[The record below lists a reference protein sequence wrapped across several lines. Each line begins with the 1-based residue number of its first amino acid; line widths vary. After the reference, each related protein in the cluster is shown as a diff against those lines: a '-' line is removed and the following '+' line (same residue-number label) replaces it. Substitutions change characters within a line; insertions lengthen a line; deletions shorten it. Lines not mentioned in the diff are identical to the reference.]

1 MAEDIARLG
10 LKIDS
15 KDIIKATKRL
25 DKLENQS
32 RQTEKQAKKTTGA
45 FKGMGAALGAL
56 GLGLAF
62 KSIISLTIEQERVT
76 RQLDAAIK
84 STGGSAGFTSLEL
97 QEMAAG
103 LQKVTN
109 FGDEAILGMQS
120 LLLTFTNLKG
130 DILPATTMAVLDL
143 SERMGTDLQSS
154 ALQLAK
160 ALNDPIANLGALSRA
175 GIQFSVDQKAVIKSL
190 WEAGQQAEAQKIILK
205 ELEVQF
211 GGSAKAARDSFGGAL
226 KSLGNA
232 FNDLLEGDGGLNDA
246 KGAVEE
252 LITVLQKPETKEAF
266 DVMVTAIVAVT
277 TALAAGVVGL
287 TEFGDSLGVFLA
299 GGDGKRSLE
308 ELDEGILVLEGRIEK
323 FKSGLK
329 ESKESGAIVQFLM
342 GSPEDFKKQILD
354 ATIEL
359 ELLQMARDGLTKKDG
374 MGGDDEESPIVAQAR
389 NDIEAISEMELDA
402 ALDKAIREQEEMERL
417 FDFNEVK
424 LAIEMDYYDRL
435 FNMQAGSQQAAFDFT
450 ESLRDNDLKGALK
463 HGSLMLSNMS
473 KTNKAAFEVQKAF
486 ALANAIVTLPSAV
499 MKSFDNGGGYPWG
512 LIPAGLML
520 AQGLSQISAIQSTS
534 FGSKS
539 SSGGG
544 IGGASTS
551 PSAPVAS
558 GLPPGSTA
566 VPSGDEVPTQQVS
579 ITLNGAGYSRA
590 DVRELLESINEEI
603 GDGATLIAA

>member
-1 MAEDIARLG
+1 MADIARLG

-25 DKLENQS
+25 DKLEEQGKKN
-32 RQTEKQAKKTTGA
+32 EKQAKKTTSA

-84 STGGSAGFTSLEL
+84 STGGSAGFTSKEL

-266 DVMVTAIVAVT
+266 DVIVSAVVGVT
-277 TALAAGVVGL
+277 TALAKGVVGL
-287 TEFGDSLGVFLA
+287 TEFGTALGVFLA
-299 GGDGKRSLE
+299 GGEAKSLE
-308 ELDEGILVLEGRIEK
+308 ELNTEIERTENTLRAAKQRLEIAEEGGFLSLFNADPEK
-323 FKSGLK
+323 IK
-329 ESKESGAIVQFLM
+329 EDINNLIV
-342 GSPEDFKKQILD
+342 DI
-354 ATIEL
+354 
-359 ELLQMARDGLTKKDG
+359 ELLQMAKDGLTRKPVEDE
-374 MGGDDEESPIVAQAR
+374 EESPIVAQAR
-389 NDIEAISEMELDA
+389 KDIEAVSEMELDA
-402 ALDKAIREQEEMERL
+402 ALDRVIREQEEMERL
-417 FDFNEVK
+417 FDYNEAK

-435 FNMQAGSQQAAFDFT
+435 FNLQAGSQQAAFDFT

-463 HGSLMLSNMS
+463 HGSLMLSNMA

-544 IGGASTS
+544 IGGGSTS

-566 VPSGDEVPTQQVS
+566 VPDGAEVPTQQVS
-579 ITLNGAGYSRA
+579 ITLNGAGYSRD
-590 DVRELLESINEEI
+590 DVRELIEQIDEEL
-603 GDGATLIAA
+603 GDGSTLVAA

>member
-15 KDIIKATKRL
+15 KDILKATRSL

-32 RQTEKQAKKTTGA
+32 KKTEKQVKKTTSA

-84 STGGSAGFTSLEL
+84 STGGSAGFTSKEL

-246 KGAVEE
+246 KGAVED
-252 LITVLQKPETKEAF
+252 LITVLQKKETKEAF
-266 DVMVTAIVAVT
+266 DVLVSAIVSVT
-277 TALAAGVVGL
+277 TALATGVVGL
-287 TEFGDSLGVFLA
+287 TEFGDALGVFLA
-299 GGDGKRSLE
+299 GGEAKSLE
-308 ELDEGILVLEGRIEK
+308 ELNTEIERTENTLRAAKQRLEIAEEGGFLSLFNADPEK
-323 FKSGLK
+323 IKEDINNLIVDIDLLK
-329 ESKESGAIVQFLM
+329 
-342 GSPEDFKKQILD
+342 
-354 ATIEL
+354 
-359 ELLQMARDGLTKKDG
+359 MAKDGLTRKPVEDE
-374 MGGDDEESPIVAQAR
+374 EESPIIAQTRA
-389 NDIEAISEMELDA
+389 DIDAISEMEMDAMLDR
-402 ALDKAIREQEEMERL
+402 AIREQEEMERL
-417 FDFNEVK
+417 FDYNEAK

-435 FNMQAGSQQAAFDFT
+435 FNLQAGSQQAAFDFT

-499 MKSFDNGGGYPWG
+499 MKSFDNGGGYPFG

-566 VPSGDEVPTQQVS
+566 VPDGAEVPTQQVS
-579 ITLNGAGYSRA
+579 ITLNGAGYSRD
-590 DVRELLESINEEI
+590 DVRELIEQIDEEL
-603 GDGATLIAA
+603 GDGSTLVAA